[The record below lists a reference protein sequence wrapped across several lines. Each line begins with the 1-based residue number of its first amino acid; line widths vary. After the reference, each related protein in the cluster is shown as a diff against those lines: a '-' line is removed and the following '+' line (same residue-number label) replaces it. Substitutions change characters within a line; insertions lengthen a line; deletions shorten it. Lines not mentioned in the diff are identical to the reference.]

1 MFLDIFV
8 FMKIIITFAFFFS
21 IINYCPAFAQKFN
34 CQYECQGIKDGSIEL
49 VVWST
54 KKSNKYTLQQAQK
67 DALMAVIKTSI
78 SSKNCQNQPPLI
90 KEEEAISS
98 FKSIQKKF
106 FSKNGDWKM
115 FVSNSEELTSNLNQS
130 ENQPKK
136 YKVLVLKSELRKYL
150 ESKNVTKPLNNG
162 F

>member
-8 FMKIIITFAFFFS
+8 FMKSLIKFVFFFA
-21 IINYCPAFAQKFN
+21 IINFSTSFAQKFN
-34 CQYECQGIKDGSIEL
+34 CQYECQRINEGSIEL
-49 VVWST
+49 VLWST
-54 KKSNKYTLQQAQK
+54 KKSNKYTIQQAQK

-90 KEEEAISS
+90 KDEESISS

-115 FVSNSEELTSNLNQS
+115 FVSNSEEITSNLNQS

-136 YKVLVLKSELRKYL
+136 YKVFVLKSELRKYL
-150 ESKNVTKPLNNG
+150 ENKNVTKPLNNG

>member
-1 MFLDIFV
+1 
-8 FMKIIITFAFFFS
+8 MKSLIKFAFFFS
-21 IINYCPAFAQKFN
+21 IINFSSSYAQKFN

-54 KKSNKYTLQQAQK
+54 KKSNKYSLQQAQK

-90 KEEEAISS
+90 KDEEAVSY

-130 ENQPKK
+130 ESQPKK

-150 ESKNVTKPLNNG
+150 ENKNIIKPLNSG

>member
-1 MFLDIFV
+1 MFLDIFAI
-8 FMKIIITFAFFFS
+8 MKSILKFAVLFS
-21 IINYCPAFAQKFN
+21 IINFSSCFAQKFN
-34 CQYECQGIKDGSIEL
+34 CQYECQRINDGSIEL
-49 VVWST
+49 VLWST

-90 KEEEAISS
+90 KDEESISS

-115 FVSNSEELTSNLNQS
+115 FVSNSEEITSNLNQS

-136 YKVLVLKSELRKYL
+136 YKVFVLKSELRKYL